1 MHLDTY
7 FNVISRNKV
16 VLVENRLK
24 IAAKDNSVMKLFAD
38 VYQRKKNG
46 SYVLVTE
53 SIDFV
58 KFLK

>member
-24 IAAKDNSVMKLFAD
+24 IAAKDNSVMRLFAD